1 MEKYYITLSNEE
13 LICLK
18 QALLIASLKFNNKAE
33 HACKLKNSIMEEIYK
48 KEKTKVEK
56 LLDELNDLSK

>member
-1 MEKYYITLSNEE
+1 MANKDLKTRSTISNAVKTE
-13 LICLK
+13 LLV
-18 QALLIASLKFNNKAE
+18 Q
-33 HACKLKNSIMEEIYK
+33 LKNSIMEEIYK